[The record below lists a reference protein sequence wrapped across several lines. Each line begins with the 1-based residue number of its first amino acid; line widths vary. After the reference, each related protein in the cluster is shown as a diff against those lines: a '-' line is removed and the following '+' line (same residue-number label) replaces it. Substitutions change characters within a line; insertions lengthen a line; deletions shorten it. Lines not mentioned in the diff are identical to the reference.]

1 MKPGNWRETFLGRQ
15 AIDHVLKV
23 MLDYLSALETGR
35 AEDVRESLRNRLWKR
50 HHDWTGV
57 PRVMVDRLDE
67 ACDDAGGLLRGP
79 DPDIAGAQDVID
91 KVLDY
96 WLDQGG

>member
-1 MKPGNWRETFLGRQ
+1 MKPGSWRETFLGRQ

-23 MLDYLSALETGR
+23 MLDYLSALETGG
-35 AEDVRESLRNRLWKR
+35 AEDVRESLRSRLWKR

-57 PRVMVDRLDE
+57 PRAMVDRLDE

-79 DPDIAGAQDVID
+79 DPDVAGAQDVID

-96 WLDQGG
+96 WLDQGR